1 MIMFR
6 WILKFWCGLW
16 ISWLCLIATC
26 SNDKLR
32 IMAMAI
38 AQHEVA
44 LHKDIVVMRRATTSD
59 PHLQPPPLSGVLQYE
74 RRLRLVDN
82 ILHCDD
88 LAAEKFRALQ
98 TVMDVWEWE
107 DMLAIEDS
115 IAAGTVKMYTVGSP
129 ATPAPS
135 AVSTSIDSV
144 SSMEVAAPVT
154 PITGPQHMKE
164 KGVLKLCAYMLVL
177 LSLMLICFINT
188 FKYIIAKYIM

>member
-1 MIMFR
+1 MFR

-26 SNDKLR
+26 CNDKLR

-74 RRLRLVDN
+74 RCLGLVDS

-107 DMLAIEDS
+107 DMLAIEH
-115 IAAGTVKMYTVGSP
+115 
-129 ATPAPS
+129 PS
-135 AVSTSIDSV
+135 SMSVALRIWCRDNSERLLDRPDLIIDSY
-144 SSMEVAAPVT
+144 E
-154 PITGPQHMKE
+154 
-164 KGVLKLCAYMLVL
+164 
-177 LSLMLICFINT
+177 
-188 FKYIIAKYIM
+188 